1 LGWPEDP
8 IGRTVEIFAAG
19 RTEIMGKG
27 KVIGLM
33 EDYHSESLHDPV
45 KPVVIGYR
53 KAGFEQMLVRVS
65 NVNGEIIESLKQ
77 DWKKFSSRPFDY
89 AILDQQLDRLYVN
102 ENKLSNVMM
111 FFTLVALYLT
121 CYGLFAMSSL
131 LFTTKLKEVAIRK
144 VLGAGEG
151 SILRQ
156 FYSRYALFNL
166 VALLIGVPVAMWLGN
181 LWLETFQY
189 RIDLSIMIFAK
200 AALFI
205 LIAGMLSVSYYVAKV
220 AWSNPLPFLRRD

>member
-1 LGWPEDP
+1 ME
-8 IGRTVEIFAAG
+8 EI
-19 RTEIMGKG
+19 
-27 KVIGLM
+27 L
-33 EDYHSESLHDPV
+33 ES
-45 KPVVIGYR
+45 
-53 KAGFEQMLVRVS
+53 S
-65 NVNGEIIESLKQ
+65 
-77 DWKKFSSRPFDY
+77 FDY
-89 AILDQQLDRLYVN
+89 FVLDQQLNRLYAN
-102 ENKLSNVMM
+102 ERKLSSVMM

-131 LFTTKLKEVAIRK
+131 LFTSKLKEVAIRK
-144 VLGAGEG
+144 VFGAGEG

-166 VALLIGVPVAMWLGN
+166 IALLIGAPVAIWLGN

-189 RIDLSIMIFAK
+189 RIELSVMFFAK
-200 AALFI
+200 AALLI